1 MRAASLH
8 YVKLYRTHLAA
19 YMVTGKLFKI
29 FTDTRQIFM
38 TECVG
43 GFRAARKAVYTL
55 GYGNDNSLVSFGYSF
70 HVLKVMFFRKVAFGK
85 VNKVWC
91 GFAVCTQYTGRCRE
105 PACVTSHYF
114 YYRNGRNGV
123 YPAVTDDFLQ
133 CCSNVFCRRA
143 ETGSMVGKR

>member
-1 MRAASLH
+1 
-8 YVKLYRTHLAA
+8 
-19 YMVTGKLFKI
+19 MVTGKLFKI

-43 GFRAARKAVYTL
+43 GFRAARKAVYAL
-55 GYGNDNSLVSFGYSF
+55 RNGYDNSLVSFGYSF

-85 VNKVWC
+85 VDKVWG
-91 GFAVCTQYTGRCRE
+91 GFAVCTQYAGRSRE

-133 CCSNVFCRRA
+133 CCRNVFCRRA
-143 ETGSMVGKR
+143 ETGSMVCKR

>member
-1 MRAASLH
+1 
-8 YVKLYRTHLAA
+8 
-19 YMVTGKLFKI
+19 MVTGKLFKI

-55 GYGNDNSLVSFGYSF
+55 GYGNNNSLVSFGYSF
-70 HVLKVMFFRKVAFGK
+70 YILKVTLLRKVAFGEVDK
-85 VNKVWC
+85 VGS
-91 GFAVCTQYTGRCRE
+91 GFAVCTQYAGRCRE

-114 YYRNGRNGV
+114 YYRNGWNGV

-133 CCSNVFCRRA
+133 CCRNVFCRRA

>member
-1 MRAASLH
+1 MRAAPLH

-55 GYGNDNSLVSFGYSF
+55 RNGYDNSLVSFGYSF
-70 HVLKVMFFRKVAFGK
+70 HVLKVTFFRKVAS
-85 VNKVWC
+85 VRMRIRC
-91 GFAVCTQYTGRCRE
+91 GAGSPFARSTQDE
-105 PACVTSHYF
+105 AVSQPASRPIISTI
-114 YYRNGRNGV
+114 
-123 YPAVTDDFLQ
+123 VTDGMEYTLLSRMIS
-133 CCSNVFCRRA
+133 CSVVATYFAAEPKPGVCR
-143 ETGSMVGKR
+143 